1 MYLAFNTTMDCLQTY
16 EPESLFLFFVF
27 LELQMQLC
35 SMGGSDEEQKPGFP
49 SPVLLTLRSHLLLP
63 CPRGMPP

>member
-27 LELQMQLC
+27 WELQMQLC
-35 SMGGSDEEQKPGFP
+35 SMGGSDEEQKSGF
-49 SPVLLTLRSHLLLP
+49 S
-63 CPRGMPP
+63 